1 MEWTSDDSFINNQV
15 DRIHSGVRG
24 NECVGNGEDNR
35 DMGGGLFQ
43 VSRLGQTRVF
53 VAEPRRA
60 LHLVT
65 VLKRGSP
72 TTTDQSHWP
81 AYVLAGIDE

>member
-1 MEWTSDDSFINNQV
+1 MEWTSYGSFINKQV

-35 DMGGGLFQ
+35 DMGGVLFQ
-43 VSRLGQTRVF
+43 VSRLGQARVF
-53 VAEPRRA
+53 AAEPRRA

-65 VLKRGSP
+65 VLKRGLP
-72 TTTDQSHWP
+72 TTMDQSHWP